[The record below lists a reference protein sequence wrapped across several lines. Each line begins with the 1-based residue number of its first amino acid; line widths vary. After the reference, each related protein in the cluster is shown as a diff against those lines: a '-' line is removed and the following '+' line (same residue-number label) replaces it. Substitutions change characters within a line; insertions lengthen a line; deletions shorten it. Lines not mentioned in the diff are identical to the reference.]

1 MGVPS
6 NALQTYQSANNAEN
20 VTEIVMMISPVD
32 TPGLTLAQKTTAEA
46 TYTQWPI
53 ESLSAVDGT
62 NANIEGDDAT
72 NDAST
77 TPTLVGNY
85 CQLMDKVAVVTTTQ
99 NAIRK
104 YGVKNEMAKQ
114 MAKKSKELKRDMETI
129 MFANQA
135 RVVGAAGTAQ
145 KMRSMG
151 SWLTTNVGRSTG
163 AIAGVSGSAATA
175 ATDGTQRAFTET
187 LFKGVVVSCI
197 TNADDLPSVV
207 MAGPAN
213 RANLSSQLTGNS
225 TRFYELK
232 DGQLNASISV
242 YRSDYGP
249 LKLVMNRFQRER
261 DMWLINPAYFGVRT
275 LEPLQSVD
283 LARTGLTEK
292 KQLWT
297 NWTLQISN
305 EAAHGVLADL
315 LTAVQ

>member
-1 MGVPS
+1 MGVPT
-6 NALQTYQSANNAEN
+6 NTLQTYQSSNNAEN
-20 VTEIVMMISPVD
+20 VTEIVMNIDPVD
-32 TPGLTLAQKTTAEA
+32 TPLLTLAKKTTAEA

-53 ESLSAVDGT
+53 ESLSAVDSA

-72 NDAST
+72 VDAST

-85 CQLMDKVAVVTTTQ
+85 TQLMDKVASVTTTQ

-114 MAKKSKELKRDMETI
+114 MAKKSKELKRDMETT
-129 MFANQA
+129 MLLNQA

-145 KMRSMG
+145 KMRSLG
-151 SWLTTNVGRSTG
+151 SWLTTNDNRG
-163 AIAGVSGSAATA
+163 ASGADGSASAA
-175 ATDGTQRAFTET
+175 ATDGTQRAFTEA
-187 LFKGVVVSCI
+187 LFRSTIVTAI
-197 TNADDLPSVV
+197 TNADELPSVV

-213 RANLSSQLTGNS
+213 RANLSSQLSGNS

-232 DGQLNASISV
+232 DGTLNASISV

-261 DMWLINPAYFGVRT
+261 DMWFINPDYIGVRT
-275 LEPLQSVD
+275 LEPMQSVD

-297 NWTLQISN
+297 NFTLEVSN
-305 EAAHGVLADL
+305 EKAHAVLADL
-315 LTAVQ
+315 LTAVL

>member
-1 MGVPS
+1 MAVPTNS
-6 NALQTYQSANNAEN
+6 LQTYQSTNNAEN
-20 VTEIVMMISPVD
+20 VTDIVMNVSPID
-32 TPGLTLAQKTTAEA
+32 TPGLTLAKKTTAEA

-53 ESLSAVDGT
+53 ESLSAVDSA

-72 NDAST
+72 VDAST

-85 CQLMDKVAVVTTTQ
+85 CQLMDKVASVTTTQ
-99 NAIRK
+99 QAIKK

-114 MAKKSKELKRDMETI
+114 MAKKAKELKRDMETT
-129 MFANQA
+129 MFLNQA
-135 RVVGAAGTAQ
+135 RVVGLAGTAQ
-145 KMRSMG
+145 RMRGMG
-151 SWLTTNVGRSTG
+151 SWLTTNVSRGATG
-163 AIAGVSGSAATA
+163 ASGSATTA
-175 ATDGTQRAFTET
+175 ATDGTQRAFTEA
-187 LFKGVVVSCI
+187 LFRATIVTAI

-213 RANLSSQLTGNS
+213 RANLSSQLSGNS

-261 DMWLINPAYFGVRT
+261 DMWFLNPDYFGVRT
-275 LEPLQSVD
+275 LEPMQTVD
-283 LARTGLTEK
+283 LARTGLTQK

-297 NWTLQISN
+297 NWTLEVAN
-305 EAAHGVLADL
+305 EAAHAVLADL
-315 LTAVQ
+315 NTAVI

>member
-1 MGVPS
+1 MAVPS
-6 NALQTYQSANNAEN
+6 NTLQTYQSSNNAEN
-20 VTEIVMMISPVD
+20 VTEIVMNIDPVD
-32 TPGLTLAQKTTAEA
+32 TPLLTLAKKTTAEA

-53 ESLSAVDGT
+53 ESLSAVDSA

-72 NDAST
+72 VDAST

-85 CQLMDKVAVVTTTQ
+85 TQLMDKVASVTTTQ
-99 NAIRK
+99 NAIKK

-114 MAKKSKELKRDMETI
+114 MAKKSKELKRDMETT
-129 MFANQA
+129 MLLNQA
-135 RVVGAAGTAQ
+135 RVVGLAGTAQ

-151 SWLTTNVGRSTG
+151 SWLTTNDNRG
-163 AIAGVSGSAATA
+163 ASGVDGSATAA
-175 ATDGTQRAFTET
+175 ATDGTQRAFTES
-187 LFKGVVVSCI
+187 LFRSTIVTAI
-197 TNADDLPSVV
+197 TNADELPSVV

-213 RANLSSQLTGNS
+213 RANLSSQLSGNS

-232 DGQLNASISV
+232 DGTLNASISV

-261 DMWLINPAYFGVRT
+261 DMWFINPDYIGVRT
-275 LEPLQSVD
+275 LEPMQTVD

-297 NWTLQISN
+297 NFTLEVSN
-305 EAAHGVLADL
+305 EKAHAVLADL
-315 LTAVQ
+315 LTAVL

>member
-6 NALQTYQSANNAEN
+6 NTLQTYQSSNNAEN
-20 VTEIVMMISPVD
+20 VTEIVMNIDPVE
-32 TPGLTLAQKTTAEA
+32 TPLLTLAKKTTAEA

-53 ESLSAVDGT
+53 ESLSAVDSA

-72 NDAST
+72 VDAST

-85 CQLMDKVAVVTTTQ
+85 TQLMDKVASVTTTQ
-99 NAIRK
+99 NAIKK

-114 MAKKSKELKRDMETI
+114 MAKKSKELKRDMETT
-129 MFANQA
+129 MLLNQA
-135 RVVGAAGTAQ
+135 RVVGLAGTAQ
-145 KMRSMG
+145 KMRSLP
-151 SWLTTNVGRSTG
+151 SWLTTNRNAIG
-163 AIAGVSGSAATA
+163 AAGSATAA
-175 ATDGTQRAFTET
+175 ATDGTQRAFTES
-187 LFKGVVVSCI
+187 LFRSTIVTAI
-197 TNADDLPSVV
+197 TNADELPSVV

-213 RANLSSQLTGNS
+213 RANLSSQLSGNA

-232 DGQLNASISV
+232 DGTLNASVSV

-261 DMWLINPAYFGVRT
+261 DMFFINPDYIGVRT

-297 NWTLQISN
+297 NFTLEVSN
-305 EAAHGVLADL
+305 EKAHAVLADL
-315 LTAVQ
+315 LTAVL